1 MTSSVQGRLWISFT
15 YLRED
20 GGDSDE
26 TGGDAEEEELPGDG
40 GAPRAL
46 RRQER
51 RPRDDDLEKMVYCS
65 MLWVNSTSC

>member
-1 MTSSVQGRLWISFT
+1 M
-15 YLRED
+15 YLCED
-20 GGDSDE
+20 GGNPDE

-51 RPRDDDLEKMVYCS
+51 RPRDDNLEKDGLSFYA
-65 MLWVNSTSC
+65 LGLTSLLA

>member
-1 MTSSVQGRLWISFT
+1 M
-15 YLRED
+15 YLCED
-20 GGDSDE
+20 GGNPDE

-51 RPRDDDLEKMVYCS
+51 RPRDDNLEKDGLLIHALVEPVEHHFF
-65 MLWVNSTSC
+65 LKV